1 MSGCS
6 VASGVTSEDFSDSSH
21 MFKNPLDAP
30 KTAACEYGCL
40 QRAGRFQI
48 VDYRG
53 GDGRWR
59 ICGEKPRWVEGDGG
73 KPYSQCG

>member
-1 MSGCS
+1 
-6 VASGVTSEDFSDSSH
+6 
-21 MFKNPLDAP
+21 LDAP

-40 QRAGRFQI
+40 QCAGRFQI